1 MHVYSSML
9 VLLLFP
15 TMMLAALSHVSCWLL
30 LQVHE
35 KEAIG
40 VAHHPHRNLV
50 ATYAQEGP
58 LFLWKS

>member
-1 MHVYSSML
+1 ML
-9 VLLLFP
+9 L
-15 TMMLAALSHVSCWLL
+15 LL

-40 VAHHPHRNLV
+40 VAHHPLRNLV

-58 LFLWKS
+58 LFLWKA

>member
-1 MHVYSSML
+1 
-9 VLLLFP
+9 
-15 TMMLAALSHVSCWLL
+15 MMLAALSHVSCWLL